1 MATLNDVTKKART
14 LADTISKKIASK
26 APVKTGNLKSK
37 LIAGNTIDTMLEIT
51 SVDSKTKMIKGLEIS
66 YNYAPDGAEYGR
78 YWNDPTVSDSV
89 KNQKTGNKDKINFAE
104 KGLNDPKIN
113 SKINDLVDML
123 GDMTL
128 AQIDMELSLME
139 SEY

>member
-26 APVKTGNLKSK
+26 APVKTGNLKAK
-37 LIAGNTIDTMLEIT
+37 LIAANTIDTMFEIT
-51 SVDSKTKMIKGLEIS
+51 GINSKTKTIKSLEFT
-66 YNYAPDGAEYGR
+66 YDYAPAGAEYGK

-89 KNQKTGNKDKINFAE
+89 KNQKTGNKNKINFAE

-113 SKINDLVDML
+113 AKINELVDIL
-123 GDMTL
+123 GDTTL